1 METDCSDAPEI
12 TSTHCG
18 EDVLQCHLERA
29 LETADDDTTRYHL
42 RQSLQLLNLSEP
54 IVAD

>member
-1 METDCSDAPEI
+1 METDCSDALEI

-29 LETADDDTTRYHL
+29 LETADDATTRYHL
-42 RQSLQLLNLSEP
+42 RQALQLLNMPEL
-54 IVAD
+54 VAAE

>member
-1 METDCSDAPEI
+1 MKTDCSDAPEI

-29 LETADDDTTRYHL
+29 LETADDPTTRYHL
-42 RQSLQLLNLSEP
+42 RQALQLLNMPELV
-54 IVAD
+54 VAD

>member
-12 TSTHCG
+12 TSTPCG
-18 EDVLQCHLERA
+18 GLVLQCHLEQA

-42 RQSLQLLNLSEP
+42 RQALQLLNLSEP
-54 IVAD
+54 IAAD